1 MPDDLDKLPA
11 FTAGPID
18 LILGVGL
25 IRRADVD
32 AAVFKFV
39 THFFVLGLM
48 VICSNGLA
56 AKCRIGF
63 RQRIQLRRP
72 EIPQRS
78 YLDPYCLV
86 RRQATTGDTSKP
98 QKKMA
103 DSFSGELISLS
114 LG

>member
-1 MPDDLDKLPA
+1 LLTLVNPQMFHVSVPC
-11 FTAGPID
+11 
-18 LILGVGL
+18 V
-25 IRRADVD
+25 
-32 AAVFKFV
+32 VFSV
-39 THFFVLGLM
+39 VLGLM

-86 RRQATTGDTSKP
+86 RRRATTGDTSKP